1 MKRGVSYVMKGG
13 VSYVMKG
20 GVSYAMIF
28 PNKHAA
34 KILFIYEIYR
44 KKIDKF
50 HRIIKQD
57 IFLAVI

>member
-1 MKRGVSYVMKGG
+1 MKRG

-34 KILFIYEIYR
+34 KILFIYEIYK